1 MLLFTFTSFK
11 ISILL
16 CMHTK
21 LMSYKRKNVLSK
33 LFCFYI
39 FVFFVWNA
47 IISVQHLRWILNLHS
62 FTQQTYLF
70 VCKQIYIDTLC
81 KMRSNGNVFK
91 IRSICFKVIYLMT
104 NQSLSSTFLPLLNA
118 KYKILANV
126 PSNSVLFQSVC
137 RARIRN
143 WYVCSFDK

>member
-11 ISILL
+11 ISILI
-16 CMHTK
+16 CKHAK
-21 LMSYKRKNVLSK
+21 LMSYKRINVLSK

-39 FVFFVWNA
+39 FVFFVWIA
-47 IISVQHLRWILNLHS
+47 IISVQHLRWILNRHS
-62 FTQQTYLF
+62 KTYLF
-70 VCKQIYIDTLC
+70 VCKQIYIDTRC

-91 IRSICFKVIYLMT
+91 IRSICFKVKYLMT

-137 RARIRN
+137 RTRIRN